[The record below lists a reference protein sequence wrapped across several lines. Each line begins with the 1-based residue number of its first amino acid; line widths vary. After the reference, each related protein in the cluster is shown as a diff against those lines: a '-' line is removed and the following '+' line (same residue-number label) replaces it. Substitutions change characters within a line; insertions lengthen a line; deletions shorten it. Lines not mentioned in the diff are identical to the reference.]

1 LKIKK
6 YIKNNYP
13 SRRQFALDWDMR
25 ESSAQGLVDAK
36 KEVLVIQY
44 GHETKVVS
52 VLKTKKS
59 RIDQVEMEL

>member
-1 LKIKK
+1 
-6 YIKNNYP
+6 
-13 SRRQFALDWDMR
+13 MR